1 MLLGQAESG
10 KSTLQK
16 QFQLYHASQTLDRER
31 PSWRPIV
38 YFNTIKAVR
47 SILDELDWDFTTN
60 ANQEDEGYIDSNWP
74 AQISH
79 IRHKLLPLVS
89 IEDSLAS
96 ELSGGVSV
104 AGGRSGVFVRA
115 GWQSV
120 VTATRS
126 WPVANMY
133 AGSPSRPDVVAN
145 MAARLLSELQYDVDE
160 LWQHLAVKTLLRMR
174 RLRLEESAAFFLD
187 EIHRIAEPDYLPTTD
202 DILHVRL
209 QTLGV
214 TEHSFDINF
223 AGTHYSWI
231 LYDVGG
237 ARGQRHAWV
246 PYFDDAAAIIFL
258 APISAFDQ
266 YLEEDPRTN
275 RIDDSLQLFTSTC
288 SNKLLKNAS
297 MVLMLNKIDLLKK
310 KSFNQA

>member
-16 QFQLYHASQTLDRER
+16 QFQLFHASPTLDRER

-38 YFNTIKAVR
+38 YFNAIKAVR
-47 SILDELDWDFTTN
+47 TILDELDWDFTTSTN
-60 ANQEDEGYIDSNWP
+60 LEDETYIDPSWSL
-74 AQISH
+74 QISR
-79 IRHKLLPLVS
+79 IRHKLLPLIT

-96 ELSGGVSV
+96 ELSGGVTV

-120 VTATRS
+120 VTPTRS
-126 WPVANMY
+126 WPVADMQ
-133 AGSPSRPDVVAN
+133 AGINSSQGVVAT
-145 MAARLLSELQYDVDE
+145 MASRLLVDLQYDIAE
-160 LWQHLAVKTLLRMR
+160 LWQHPAVKTFLRMR

-187 EIHRIAEPDYLPTTD
+187 EIHRLAEPDYLPTTD

-223 AGTHYSWI
+223 GGNHYTWI

-237 ARGQRHAWV
+237 SVSHWHTSSYPSLLTCPLVERSGKQT
-246 PYFDDAAAIIFL
+246 D
-258 APISAFDQ
+258 SAMTILHDC
-266 YLEEDPRTN
+266 LIPH
-275 RIDDSLQLFTSTC
+275 
-288 SNKLLKNAS
+288 
-297 MVLMLNKIDLLKK
+297 
-310 KSFNQA
+310 